1 MLGKS
6 GSPEAQEKFRR
17 LQIQV
22 LSDPTYSFLE
32 SKQVMV
38 EHLCLVYLEYAE
50 ENDPSHFS
58 SIKTAIKILT
68 QHFSGQAVDSLD
80 SRSFLFLQ
88 DKFVEHGGSR
98 QYCNTLMCHIRAM
111 LKWGILRKL
120 VPHQVYVEAKFVPGL
135 KKGKRLFINWTLK
148 NKGFL
153 KSGNAVFPKT

>member
-1 MLGKS
+1 MNSKNTQNPSMSPHILQIRKDRDYDCVYVKGKKIMLGKS

-88 DKFVEHGGSR
+88 DKFVEH
-98 QYCNTLMCHIRAM
+98 AE
-111 LKWGILRKL
+111 K
-120 VPHQVYVEAKFVPGL
+120 E
-135 KKGKRLFINWTLK
+135 
-148 NKGFL
+148 
-153 KSGNAVFPKT
+153 